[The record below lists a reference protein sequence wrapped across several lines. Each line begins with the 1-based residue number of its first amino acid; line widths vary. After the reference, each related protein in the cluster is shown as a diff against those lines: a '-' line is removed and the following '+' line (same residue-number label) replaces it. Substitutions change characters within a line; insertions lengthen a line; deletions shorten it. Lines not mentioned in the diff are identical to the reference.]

1 MGVAITKISQ
11 NGQVVIP
18 SDIRK
23 NAGIKPST
31 QFIIF
36 NEDGDIFL
44 KQIKEKKLLEDFK
57 LIRDIE
63 LSEIEIK
70 EGKFIEADTN
80 MSEEEIIKLLEKD

>member
-36 NEDGDIFL
+36 NEDGDLFL

-63 LSEIEIK
+63 MSEIEIK
-70 EGKFIEADTN
+70 EGKFIEADTS